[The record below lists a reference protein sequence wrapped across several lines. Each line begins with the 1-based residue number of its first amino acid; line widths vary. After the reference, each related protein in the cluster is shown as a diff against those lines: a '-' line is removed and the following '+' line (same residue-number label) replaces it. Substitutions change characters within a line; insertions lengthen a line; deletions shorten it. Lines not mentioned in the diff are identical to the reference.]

1 MEECSEY
8 SGPEGL
14 RSVQSDC
21 EIGEPGHSDSGKVPG
36 RGAGTPSS
44 TDHLGLSR
52 EAGPP
57 RRACGGWRG
66 AASRRRPPRGALK
79 SKSSRICE
87 SCQACA
93 GWMHAV
99 CREEVRPFDSRH
111 ERRAS

>member
-1 MEECSEY
+1 MEGCSEY

-21 EIGEPGHSDSGKVPG
+21 EIGEPGHSDSGKVPS

-57 RRACGGWRG
+57 EESMWRMEG
-66 AASRRRPPRGALK
+66 SGLAAAPATRS
-79 SKSSRICE
+79 I
-87 SCQACA
+87 
-93 GWMHAV
+93 
-99 CREEVRPFDSRH
+99 EEQV
-111 ERRAS
+111 EQNL

>member
-1 MEECSEY
+1 MEGCSEY

-57 RRACGGWRG
+57 RRALEDGGER
-66 AASRRRPPRGALK
+66 PRGGA
-79 SKSSRICE
+79 R
-87 SCQACA
+87 
-93 GWMHAV
+93 HA
-99 CREEVRPFDSRH
+99 EH
-111 ERRAS
+111 